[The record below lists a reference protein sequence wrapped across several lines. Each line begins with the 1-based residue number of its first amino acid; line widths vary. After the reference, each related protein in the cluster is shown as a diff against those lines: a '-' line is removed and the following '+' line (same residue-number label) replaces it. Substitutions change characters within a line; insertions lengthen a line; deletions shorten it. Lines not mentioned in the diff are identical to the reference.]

1 MAIRGAPE
9 AQNFESLGSL
19 LIREADI
26 LAREKCLSPQALFE
40 CLEQSFQKVMSDIYG
55 SSHDIRVS
63 INRANGAITVARH
76 MHVVNRVQNPSRE
89 VALEESDGVPLGDY
103 IVDELPLPNFNRVT
117 VQNLKIA
124 LVKNIQEVER
134 TNQYS
139 EFKDR
144 VGHIVSG
151 VVKQVENGNFILDIG
166 RAEGVILRNDMI
178 PRENYRVGDRVKA
191 YIYAVK
197 RESRGPQI
205 FLSRTHPG
213 FLIKL
218 FAKEVPEIYDGLI
231 EIKAAARDPGSR
243 AKVAIVSRDEQ
254 RSFDAIGACVGVR
267 GNRVNAV
274 GQELQGEKI
283 DIIPWSPD
291 LPVFVINAL
300 TPAEVIKVV
309 VVRDNHMR
317 VVVPDHQQSIA
328 IGRRGQNVKLAHQLT
343 GCSIEIVT
351 ESVESQQRTEFRQE
365 ATRLFVEKL
374 DVDELMA
381 HFLVSEGFENIEDLA
396 QSSIQELTAMPGMTQ
411 EVATELQERALE
423 AVAEEQKALAT
434 EFTRSGGD
442 ARIVDIGFPVQALYC
457 LLSHK
462 VLSLND
468 LADLSLDELLDI
480 IRPKS
485 AMLEQEQWGEL
496 ILKARSL

>member
-1 MAIRGAPE
+1 MATRGVPE
-9 AQNFESLGSL
+9 NPNFESLGTL

-26 LAREKCLSPQALFE
+26 LAREKCLSPQVLFE
-40 CLEQSFQKVMSDIYG
+40 CLEQSFQKVMADIYG
-55 SSHDIRVS
+55 PSHDIRVAIHRS
-63 INRANGAITVARH
+63 SGAITVARY
-76 MHVVNRVQNPSRE
+76 MHVVEHVHNALKE
-89 VALEESDGVPLGDY
+89 VSVTESDGVPVGEY
-103 IVDELPLPNFNRVT
+103 IIDELPLPPFNRVT
-117 VQNLKIA
+117 VQNLKTA

-134 TNQYS
+134 NLQYT

-151 VVKQVENGNFILDIG
+151 VVKQVENGNFVMDIG

-178 PRENYRVGDRVKA
+178 PRENYRVGDRIKA

-197 RESRGPQI
+197 REARGPQI
-205 FLSRTHPG
+205 FMSRTHPG

-243 AKVAIVSRDEQ
+243 AKVAITSRDQQ

-274 GQELQGEKI
+274 SQELQGEKI
-283 DIIPWSPD
+283 DIIPWSPE

-300 TPAEVIKVV
+300 TPAEAIKVIV
-309 VVRDNHMR
+309 VKDNHMK

-343 GCSIEIVT
+343 GCTIEIVT
-351 ESVESQQRTEFRQE
+351 ESVESQQRTQFRQE
-365 ATRLFVEKL
+365 ATALFMDKL

-381 HFLVSEGFENIEDLA
+381 HFLVSEGFETIEDLA
-396 QSSIQELTAMPGMTQ
+396 QSSMDELTAMPGMTP
-411 EVATELQERALE
+411 EVATELKERAME
-423 AVAEEQKALAT
+423 AVDEKEKALAA
-434 EFTRSGGD
+434 EFIRSGGD
-442 ARIVDIGFPVQALYC
+442 AAIVKIGFPVQALSC

-462 VLSLND
+462 VVSLED

-480 IRPKS
+480 IKPKS
-485 AMLEQEQWGEL
+485 TMLEQEQWGEL
-496 ILKARSL
+496 ILRARSL

>member
-1 MAIRGAPE
+1 MAIRGASVPP
-9 AQNFESLGSL
+9 NFEALGAL
-19 LIREADI
+19 LIKEADL
-26 LAREKCLSPQALFE
+26 LAREKCLSPQVLFE
-40 CLEQSFQKVMSDIYG
+40 CLEQSFQKVMADIYG
-55 SSHDIRVS
+55 ASHDIRVS
-63 INRANGAITVARH
+63 IDRISGAISVGRH
-76 MHVVNRVQNPSRE
+76 MRVVENVQNPVKE
-89 VALEESDGVPLGDY
+89 VALEESDGVSIGEY
-103 IVDELPLPNFNRVT
+103 IIDELPLPAFNRVT
-117 VQNLKIA
+117 VQNLKTA
-124 LVKNIQEVER
+124 LVKSIQEVER
-134 TNQYS
+134 STQYN

-144 VGHIVSG
+144 VGQIVSG
-151 VVKQVENGNFILDIG
+151 AVKQVENGNFIIDIG
-166 RAEGVILRNDMI
+166 RAEGIVLRNEMI
-178 PRENYRVGDRVKA
+178 PRENYRIGDRIKA

-267 GNRVNAV
+267 GSRVNAV
-274 GQELQGEKI
+274 SQELQGEKI
-283 DIIPWSPD
+283 DIIPWSAE
-291 LPVFVINAL
+291 LPIFVINAL
-300 TPAEVIKVV
+300 APAEVTKVV
-309 VVRDNHMR
+309 VEKHNHIK

-343 GCSIEIVT
+343 GTSIEIVT
-351 ESVESQQRTEFRQE
+351 ESVETQQRTKFRQE
-365 ATRLFVEKL
+365 MTALFMEKL

-381 HFLVSEGFENIEDLA
+381 HFLVSEGFESVQDLA
-396 QSSIQELTAMPGMTQ
+396 QSSIEELTGMPGMTE
-411 EVATELQERALE
+411 EVATELRERAVE
-423 AVAEEQKALAT
+423 AVQEEESTLADN
-434 EFTRSGGD
+434 FTRCGGD
-442 ARIVDIGFPVQALYC
+442 VGIVNIGFPVQALYC

-462 VLSLND
+462 VVSLKD

-480 IRPKS
+480 IKPKS
-485 AMLEQEQWGEL
+485 TILEQEKWGEL